1 MSKPTQELTK
11 QEQKLLDELFKYVD
25 GNDGTEEEMLDYIE
39 QTYPEEVVKK
49 WRGLML
55 GLVH

>member
-25 GNDGTEEEMLDYIE
+25 GNDGTEEKMLDYIE